1 MDTIWRG
8 LDGIRP
14 RLSWDGGKANMAKD
28 PTSPEARPGAAKMF
42 FVGKNDGKM
51 LRKCWENGFINGF
64 IKWWNDGGKH
74 PLVMTN
80 SYWKWPI

>member
-28 PTSPEARPGAAKMF
+28 PTSPEARRSEYVF
-42 FVGKNDGKM
+42 RGKKM
-51 LRKCWENGFINGF
+51 LRKWVY
-64 IKWWNDGGKH
+64 
-74 PLVMTN
+74 PLV
-80 SYWKWPI
+80 I

>member
-51 LRKCWENGFINGF
+51 LRKCWENVEKMGLSMGLS
-64 IKWWNDGGKH
+64 NDEMMGVNT
-74 PLVMTN
+74 L
-80 SYWKWPI
+80 W